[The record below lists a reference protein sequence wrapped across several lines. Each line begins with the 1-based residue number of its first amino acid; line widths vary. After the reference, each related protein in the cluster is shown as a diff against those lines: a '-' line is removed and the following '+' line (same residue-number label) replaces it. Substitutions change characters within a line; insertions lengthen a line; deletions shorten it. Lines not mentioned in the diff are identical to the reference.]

1 MAVSQ
6 EDTPEVE
13 EPFWEIEKI
22 LRWRKVK
29 RRNKIIKEFLVLW
42 KNFPMDEASW
52 ITASQFLSP
61 SYSTNSFK
69 KTNQKKRNYK

>member
-29 RRNKIIKEFLVLW
+29 RENKIIKEFLVLW
-42 KNFPMDEASW
+42 KNFSVDEASCL
-52 ITASQFLSP
+52 TVSQF
-61 SYSTNSFK
+61 FK
-69 KTNQKKRNYK
+69 PELLNKFIQEDKPEEESCK